1 MAQSKQWVAVDPQPK
16 DRRGLPIRKAP
27 EGTIYVC
34 GACGKTAQ
42 DCYGD
47 PGTSWDESCSLN
59 AVLCYSASDPSKGTV

>member
-1 MAQSKQWVAVDPQPK
+1 MAKQWTVVDPQPK
-16 DRRGLPIRKAP
+16 DGRGLPVRMAP

-34 GACGKTAQ
+34 AACGKTSR

-59 AVLCYSASDPSKGTV
+59 SVLCYETKDQS